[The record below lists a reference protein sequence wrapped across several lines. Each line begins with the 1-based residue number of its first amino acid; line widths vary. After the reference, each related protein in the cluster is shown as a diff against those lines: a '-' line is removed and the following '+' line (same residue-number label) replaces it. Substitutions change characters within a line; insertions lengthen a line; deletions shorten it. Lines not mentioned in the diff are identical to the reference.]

1 MWYLMSARRFSALK
15 RVLPAPQPIAPTSK
29 SVQTKPVYFSIS
41 PNSLLNNKFKVQGT
55 YFPLYNREL
64 RLDNRWQQRSLQLRK
79 IQKHNLLIAP
89 NSPTPKFGYV
99 RRTALLQILQT
110 LIIHLIPLLR
120 AYRTASKELSWTDLL
135 SNTFKGLP
143 YQYRSTR
150 SWVKPKR
157 AFNWFRERPYL
168 FLRQRPRFESK
179 LDWVLHSTLFNSFL
193 AYKNTLKRF
202 SKHLAY
208 RMMDKPELRR
218 FRRRN
223 RFVVKRLRRRPL
235 RWTTKMDIIRL
246 TPRLN
251 PGILAQDP
259 GIIGLSVKLR
269 KTFLNTSI
277 VLNRANR
284 FRTTHTNKGNFWWSE
299 QQLPL
304 VATQGLSYWS
314 QVRGF
319 HKTLVAGKIRTLGDI
334 KNPNTPSTLK
344 SVIQRRLKKFSKSKQ
359 SKRRVYKRLRF
370 NRVITYYTWYR
381 LGLSNRYS
389 TYTTEH
395 YFKKRIKG
403 RTVRPS
409 VLLFNTMIKK
419 LYFSHVL
426 NASLPHAS
434 SLRRRFRTF
443 RRTRRNTKRKIWTH
457 MFNLSNFTRRRYL
470 KYIKAIKYDIVHNL
484 TNSKTSFT
492 TRDTM
497 FSCRNHTLLNLANK
511 LTLRRRSWRTLRL
524 FKVLEFRSRRYG
536 RRPYLPG
543 SPIRH
548 YVRQWFL
555 GNSSAVFLSTRLRNS
570 LIDSSKNKLT
580 PGSVFYRLLE
590 MKNQF
595 ISYNKPTNRALTK
608 SNYVSRLW
616 LSSAHKISF
625 ILPSYSFTYVT
636 RVNDPS
642 CNTFTG
648 GQFPLFKYRRYLHS
662 FLYLNEIKRYILRRH
677 RVSLRHFSKARV
689 GNFNRFS
696 TFKNYLAHYRGIISF
711 NILKPSLGQFFQ
723 PRDDRVPYDRF
734 SRAVRVKRVRFKP
747 GYYRI
752 WRNVRAALQE
762 SLNLSFRYQ
771 HRLTSYLPRFYKLT
785 KFQSLYA
792 LEMRLSSILIYAN
805 LVPDYEFSK
814 YFIENNLVYVNGYC
828 YTQPGALIVLNDF
841 IQLIVSLK
849 YYIANRWLSGWKIKK
864 HMRLK
869 KLSNAKY
876 NNQSRSRLDKQVS
889 TRLPAWLYR
898 HKYKYYDVPNYLEL
912 DYFTLSAFMIYDP
925 FLVTDFNPT
934 NSREFRVSIYKNY
947 NWKYIT

>member
-15 RVLPAPQPIAPTSK
+15 RVFIAPKPLAPTSK

-41 PNSLLNNKFKVQGT
+41 HNTLLNSKFQVQGT

-64 RLDNRWQQRSLQLRK
+64 RLDNRWQQRSLQLKK

-89 NSPTPKFGYV
+89 NLPTPKFGYV
-99 RRTALLQILQT
+99 RRAALLQILRT
-110 LIIHLIPLLR
+110 LITHLIPLLR
-120 AYRTASKELSWTDLL
+120 TYHTVDKEFSWTDLL
-135 SNTFKGLP
+135 SSTLKGLP

-150 SWVKPKR
+150 SWIKPKR

-168 FLRQRPRFESK
+168 FLRQRPHFESK
-179 LDWVLHSTLFNSFL
+179 LDWILRSTLFNSFL

-202 SKHLAY
+202 SKQLAY
-208 RMMDKPELRR
+208 RMVSKPELKRSRR
-218 FRRRN
+218 HNWFLA
-223 RFVVKRLRRRPL
+223 KRWRRRPL
-235 RWTTKMDIIRL
+235 RWTSKLDILRL
-246 TPRLN
+246 TPRSN
-251 PGILAQDP
+251 PGMLEQDP
-259 GIIGLSVKLR
+259 RITGLSIKLR
-269 KTFLNTSI
+269 KTFLNTTI
-277 VLNRANR
+277 VLNRANY
-284 FRTTHTNKGNFWWSE
+284 FRATHNIQNNFSWSE
-299 QQLPL
+299 QQLP
-304 VATQGLSYWS
+304 VIVSQGLAYWD
-314 QVRGF
+314 QVRKF
-319 HKTLVAGKIRTLGDI
+319 HKMLVAGKSREIGDI
-334 KNPNTPSTLK
+334 KKPGIPFKLK
-344 SVIQRRLKKFSKSKQ
+344 AVIQRRIKKISKTKYA
-359 SKRRVYKRLRF
+359 KMLVYRRLRF
-370 NRVITYYTWYR
+370 KRSITYYNWYR
-381 LGLSNRYS
+381 LSLYKGR
-389 TYTTEH
+389 TTH
-395 YFKKRIKG
+395 LTGQYFKKHMRNK
-403 RTVRPS
+403 TVRPS
-409 VLLFNTMIKK
+409 ALLFNTNIKK

-426 NASLPHAS
+426 SAPLPQAT
-434 SLRRRFRTF
+434 SLRRRFRAF
-443 RRTRRNTKRKIWTH
+443 RRTRRTTKRKLRNY
-457 MFNLSNFTRRRYL
+457 MFSLSKFTRHRYL
-470 KYIKAIKYDIVHNL
+470 KYIRAVKYDILQKL
-484 TNSKTSFT
+484 TSTKAPTKIKSLLFK
-492 TRDTM
+492 R
-497 FSCRNHTLLNLANK
+497 RNKTLLTLALNLE
-511 LTLRRRSWRTLRL
+511 LRGRRWRTRPLYS
-524 FKVLEFRSRRYG
+524 VLEYRSRRHG
-536 RRPYLPG
+536 RRLYTPG
-543 SPIRH
+543 SPMRH
-548 YVRQWFL
+548 FVRQWLL
-555 GNSSAVFLSTRLRNS
+555 GNASALFLTTRVRTSLFTSNNNTQPSNS
-570 LIDSSKNKLT
+570 L
-580 PGSVFYRLLE
+580 FYQLLE
-590 MKNQF
+590 AKNHF
-595 ISYNKPTNRALTK
+595 ISYIKPTNHTLTK
-608 SNYVSRLW
+608 SNYVSKLW
-616 LSSAHKISF
+616 LSSAHKIPF
-625 ILPSYSFTYVT
+625 TLPSYSFTYVT
-636 RVNDPS
+636 RINDPS

-677 RVSLRHFSKARV
+677 RVSLRHFSKARY
-689 GNFNRFS
+689 GNFNRLS
-696 TFKNYLAHYRGIISF
+696 SFKNYLAHYRGIISF

-785 KFQSLYA
+785 KFQSLYT

-864 HMRLK
+864 HLRLK

-876 NNQSRSRLDKQVS
+876 NNQSRIRLDKQVS